1 MADAFLRKQITADT
15 WFEMYKSVWHW
26 TSLDRSLSRFDI
38 LSPQN
43 LYSEFLGGI
52 YSFSGF

>member
-26 TSLDRSLSRFDI
+26 TSVDRSLSRFDI

-52 YSFSGF
+52 YSSSGF